1 MPVGVSF
8 LPALK
13 DVFKAL
19 EIHECR
25 TMSLINHH
33 GVFARAFTTAVF
45 SVRSREGAGGLH
57 AAPASG
63 GTARA
68 LEPAGGKHAT

>member
-8 LPALK
+8 LPALN

-19 EIHECR
+19 EIHVCR

-33 GVFARAFTTAVF
+33 GVFVGAFTTAVF
-45 SVRSREGAGGLH
+45 TVRTSSTPPNSEKGL
-57 AAPASG
+57 AASTWPRPAEAPPG
-63 GTARA
+63 R
-68 LEPAGGKHAT
+68 